1 MIEKVKII
9 INWLSEENNKFN
21 RYRLRIYWVSR
32 DKAVVVASDITLVR
46 GNKIADLT
54 LQIIRIVRYYFDLSS
69 NQIMLVEHYPISSL
83 HTELYLHVLYVNN
96 EFIKYEISKDE
107 LTWLISKSIEQK

>member
-1 MIEKVKII
+1 
-9 INWLSEENNKFN
+9 
-21 RYRLRIYWVSR
+21 
-32 DKAVVVASDITLVR
+32 
-46 GNKIADLT
+46 
-54 LQIIRIVRYYFDLSS
+54 
-69 NQIMLVEHYPISSL
+69 MLVEHYPISSL